1 MATKWMKQ
9 HPKDATMP
17 LMLAEVNQRRGNVA
31 EAKTG
36 YRQVLDIDPDNV
48 TALNNLAWIL
58 TEEGD
63 AKGLEYAE
71 AAHRLAPFNPGV
83 IDTLGVAVLKSGDA
97 KRGVALLRMASV
109 LAPKQQDI
117 RLHLAKAL
125 VASGDKAGA
134 RKELDE
140 SGEARRGVAHSRRSR
155 QAEGVALNA
164 RSCPRPCLQPLASSA
179 ARMRLK

>member
-1 MATKWMKQ
+1 
-9 HPKDATMP
+9 MP
-17 LMLAEVNQRRGNVA
+17 LVLAEESQRRGNLA

-36 YRQVLDIDPDNV
+36 YRRVLDIDPDNA

-71 AAHRLAPFNPGV
+71 AAHRLTPFNPGV

-97 KRGVALLRMASV
+97 KRATTLLRMASA
-109 LAPKQQDI
+109 LAPAQNDI

-134 RKELDE
+134 RKELD
-140 SGEARRGVAHSRRSR
+140 SLGSLDAASPVRVEADKIK
-155 QAEGVALNA
+155 
-164 RSCPRPCLQPLASSA
+164 AS
-179 ARMRLK
+179 L